1 VTRTVLAYL
10 DPGSSSMIIQIL
22 LGGVAAVGVTL
33 KLYWRRFKRFLH
45 IGGKQE
51 DVPETRGPARTN
63 ATANGSGGNAANGA
77 VEREPV
83 ETQNS

>member
-1 VTRTVLAYL
+1 MTRFVLAYL

-22 LGGVAAVGVTL
+22 LGGLAAVGVTL

-45 IGGKQE
+45 IGGRDE
-51 DVPETRGPARTN
+51 DLAETQRTP
-63 ATANGSGGNAANGA
+63 TRTAANA
-77 VEREPV
+77 PVEREPV